1 MKKTL
6 SVLLFLALLVSMHSA
21 AFAAELI
28 DVKPI
33 VSGSV
38 VSVEILADTAMTY
51 TYYKVPGQARAVV
64 DIAETDPE
72 KVDPLIVVNKGAVA
86 SISVDKAELSGM
98 VVSRI
103 IFNLATES
111 DISVTASTDRKKLTV
126 VFGGSVPPP
135 VNTEPVQESKPEPE
149 AKEEAPT
156 LPSAKADLPGT
167 PPTAGTPPEDDPL
180 GLDEPAAKPAPEVAK
195 SVLSAAATASIESA
209 APQPAKVAPR
219 LSKLEPVVPVSS
231 PSANSSALAIAEI
244 AVGSSYIEVRTTRP
258 VSDYKL
264 LKLSSPQRLVIDI
277 PGEKINQKPKSY
289 TINRFGISKVRV
301 GISPKNVRVVFD
313 SAKEG
318 FPVYN
323 VTNSEDG
330 LRVNFK

>member
-6 SVLLFLALLVSMHSA
+6 SVLLFLALLMSMHSA
-21 AFAAELI
+21 AIAAELL

-33 VSGSV
+33 VAGSV

-111 DISVTASTDRKKLTV
+111 DISVMASTDRKKLTV

-135 VNTEPVQESKPEPE
+135 VKAEPVQEPNPVPEV
-149 AKEEAPT
+149 KQDTST
-156 LPSAKADLPGT
+156 LPSAKADLPLT
-167 PPTAGTPPEDDPL
+167 PPTAGAPTEDDPL
-180 GLDEPAAKPAPEVAK
+180 GLDEPVAKPTAEVSK
-195 SVLSAAATASIESA
+195 SVPAAAATASLEGA
-209 APQPAKVAPR
+209 VPQAAKVALR
-219 LSKLEPVVPVSS
+219 GSKLEPVVPVSA

-244 AVGSSYIEVRTTRP
+244 AVGSSYIEIRTTRP

-301 GISPKNVRVVFD
+301 GVSPKNVRVVLD

-330 LRVNFK
+330 LRVSFK